1 MSQTH
6 VITITGTRI
15 GWADASP
22 ESELLPGIIVTTKNW
37 QVADQPERFSNSLL
51 GQYSQ
56 GALIYQIDADERQL
70 REAIELVPAG
80 GEAEF
85 RVRIQDHGRLRL
97 KGVALISP
105 S

>member
-1 MSQTH
+1 MNQTH
-6 VITITGTRI
+6 TIAFTGTRI
-15 GWADASP
+15 GWAEASP
-22 ESELLPGIIVTTKNW
+22 DSDLLSCIIVTTNR

-51 GQYSQ
+51 GQDSQ
-56 GALIYQIDADERQL
+56 GSLIYQIDADEWQL

-85 RVRIQDHGRLRL
+85 RVSIHNDGRLRL
-97 KGVALISP
+97 ERIAPTSP